1 MLNSRQQYGKF
12 GEDLAT
18 RFLIRNGYK
27 ILENNFRNHYG
38 EIDIIAQDK
47 DTIVFVE
54 VRSRHS
60 NRFGPAQGSVNRA
73 KQRKISMV
81 ALGYLQAKGKIG
93 KKARFD
99 VVAIS
104 STEGEDRVELF
115 RNAFE
120 LSYD

>member
-18 RFLIRNGYK
+18 RFLTRNGYK
-27 ILENNFRNHYG
+27 VLETNFRNSFG
-38 EIDIIAQDK
+38 EIDIIAMDR

-81 ALGYLQAKGKIG
+81 ALGYLKAKGKIG

-104 STEGEDRVELF
+104 SAEGKDHVELF

-120 LSYD
+120 LSYE